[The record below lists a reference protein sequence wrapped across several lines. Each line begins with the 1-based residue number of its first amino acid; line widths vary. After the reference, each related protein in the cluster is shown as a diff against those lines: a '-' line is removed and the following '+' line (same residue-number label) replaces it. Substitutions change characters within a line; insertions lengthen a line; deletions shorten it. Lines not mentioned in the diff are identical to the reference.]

1 MTPKELTATLTE
13 FIKHQHNVLI
23 TSSPGCGKTA
33 IVNQIA
39 QALDADLIP
48 MFPAISDPTDAK
60 GMPWVI
66 DGIPQFV
73 PFDKL
78 KRLIT
83 ANKLTICFLD
93 DFGQAASSV
102 QASFM
107 QLIYA
112 RSVDGTPISPYVVFI
127 AATND
132 KKHKAGVLGLIEPV
146 KSRFVTILNLT
157 SSINDWTEWATVS
170 DIHPQVI
177 NFINAVPEALD
188 DFKPTTDLTNSPSPR
203 TWENVSKI
211 AYLNLSPSV
220 EYECFSG
227 AVGSGRAMEFQSFRE
242 KESDLPLIKDL
253 LNPSSQIYM
262 PKENHLIY
270 FLINQLVYKANPK
283 NIERIIEISTHMDQE
298 FATLLLNKCKS
309 FNKLLITNVNLITKL
324 NQLGSINQ
332 ISGDKV
338 EGGTINA
345 VTVNTLTST
354 TVNATT

>member
-39 QALDADLIP
+39 HALDADLIP

-60 GMPWVI
+60 GIPWVI
-66 DGIPQFV
+66 DGVPQFV

-112 RSVDGTPISPYVVFI
+112 RSVDGTPISPHVVFI

-157 SSINDWTEWATVS
+157 SSVQDWTEWATIS

-220 EYECFSG
+220 EYECFTG

-242 KESDLPLIKDL
+242 KENELPQIKQL
-253 LNPSSQIYM
+253 LDPSETLAHSLF
-262 PKENHLIY
+262 PKENHLVY

-283 NIERIIEISTHMDQE
+283 NIDRIIAISSFLDQE

-309 FNKLLITNVNLITKL
+309 FNKLLTSNVNLITKL
-324 NQLGSINQ
+324 SQLG
-332 ISGDKV
+332 
-338 EGGTINA
+338 TI
-345 VTVNTLTST
+345 
-354 TVNATT
+354 

>member
-157 SSINDWTEWATVS
+157 TSVPDWTEWAIMH

-188 DFKPTTDLTNSPSPR
+188 DFKPTTDLTNSPCPR

-211 AYLNLSPSV
+211 AYLNFSPSI
-220 EYECFSG
+220 EFECFTG
-227 AVGSGRAMEFQSFRE
+227 AVGSGRAMEFQSYRE
-242 KESDLPLIKDL
+242 KESDLPTIKEL
-253 LNPSSQIYM
+253 LDPSNALSHSLL

-283 NIERIIEISTHMDQE
+283 NIDRIIEIAVLLEPE
-298 FATLLLNKCKS
+298 FSALLLNKCQQ
-309 FNKLLITNVNLITKL
+309 FNKHLRSNVNLLTVLSKL
-324 NQLGSINQ
+324 QS
-332 ISGDKV
+332 V
-338 EGGTINA
+338 
-345 VTVNTLTST
+345 
-354 TVNATT
+354 

>member
-1 MTPKELTATLTE
+1 
-13 FIKHQHNVLI
+13 
-23 TSSPGCGKTA
+23 
-33 IVNQIA
+33 
-39 QALDADLIP
+39 
-48 MFPAISDPTDAK
+48 
-60 GMPWVI
+60 MPWVI

-157 SSINDWTEWATVS
+157 TSVPDWTEWAIMH

-188 DFKPTTDLTNSPSPR
+188 DFKPTTDLTNSPCPR

-211 AYLNLSPSV
+211 AYLNFSPSI
-220 EYECFSG
+220 EFECFTG
-227 AVGSGRAMEFQSFRE
+227 AVGSGRAMEFQSYRE
-242 KESDLPLIKDL
+242 KESDLPTIKEL
-253 LNPSSQIYM
+253 LDPSNALSHSLL

-283 NIERIIEISTHMDQE
+283 NIDRIIEIAVLLEPE
-298 FATLLLNKCKS
+298 FSALLLNKCQQ
-309 FNKLLITNVNLITKL
+309 FNKHLRSNVNLLTVLSKL
-324 NQLGSINQ
+324 QS
-332 ISGDKV
+332 V
-338 EGGTINA
+338 
-345 VTVNTLTST
+345 
-354 TVNATT
+354 